1 MQTQVKPQALTE
13 KYRPKTLDGLYGQ
26 FEAVMCLREYVET
39 PYPEAFLFEGDT
51 GTGKTS
57 AAMALANELGVDM
70 KWNFHKIES
79 GTADAKAVEE
89 AVNSMRYSV
98 GQGGYRMILVDEADT
113 MTSKAKE
120 MFLSVLEEIPGRN
133 VIVFTTNHAER
144 MPRRF
149 LDRCMRIKFSS
160 DPIMLR
166 QDAEALLAEIW
177 TAEGM
182 PGQPFAIQ
190 DNPDVIVDGALSF
203 RRVVQ
208 AVKSARYTRP
218 VVRPVTIPLPDSTPK
233 PMAAKLAKSLPGQ
246 AKLVP
251 SGYKAKA
258 GYRLVVA
265 KTFGQSIHEL
275 HVNEAGWRFEHIVR
289 TGDNVTLATTHSEVI
304 GARWADQIRE
314 LEVSFV

>member
-1 MQTQVKPQALTE
+1 MTTE

-113 MTSKAKE
+113 MTAKAKE

-133 VIVFTTNHAER
+133 VIVFTTNHPDR

-149 LDRCMRIKFSS
+149 LDRCMRVKFSS
-160 DPIMLR
+160 DPILLR

-182 PGQPFAIQ
+182 PGQPFQIQ

-208 AVKSARYTRP
+208 AVKSARFKRP
-218 VVRPVTIPLPDSTPK
+218 TPHPATIEVTPSTPQPK
-233 PMAAKLAKSLPGQ
+233 ATKAAKSSPVMANEITRTHYTP
-246 AKLVP
+246 
-251 SGYKAKA
+251 KA
-258 GYRLVVA
+258 GYRLLA
-265 KTFGQSIHEL
+265 NKTSGDVIHEL
-275 HVNEAGWRFEHIVR
+275 YVNPAGWRFEYVVR
-289 TGDNVTLATTHSEVI
+289 VGGKVSLTVTHSEKI
-304 GARWADQIRE
+304 GASWEASIRK
-314 LEVSFV
+314 LEVSVV